1 MDYSN
6 NVLTTFTFSHLAD
19 AFIQSDLQLGVHK
32 SRRGK
37 HTEEVPIT
45 PSLRH
50 CSNKYMLARE
60 GEKDED
66 FEKVKVQF
74 FFFLSSQVEFLTNF
88 KNILICVPKI
98 NEGLVGF
105 ERHEGE

>member
-1 MDYSN
+1 MKI
-6 NVLTTFTFSHLAD
+6 LKKWKF
-19 AFIQSDLQLGVHK
+19 K
-32 SRRGK
+32 
-37 HTEEVPIT
+37 
-45 PSLRH
+45 
-50 CSNKYMLARE
+50 
-60 GEKDED
+60 
-66 FEKVKVQF
+66 F